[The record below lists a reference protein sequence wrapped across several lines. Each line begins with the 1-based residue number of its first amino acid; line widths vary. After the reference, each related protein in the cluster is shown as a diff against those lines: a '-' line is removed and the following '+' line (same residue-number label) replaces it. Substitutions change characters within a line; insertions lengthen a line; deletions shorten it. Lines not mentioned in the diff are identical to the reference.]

1 MARNA
6 GCRQT
11 FADIAVPLDAD
22 DLMEATYLEY
32 VYWGMYYN
40 SGAAWCYTDSV
51 GFEKHR
57 ICMSGSVECKNI
69 KIT

>member
-11 FADIAVPLDAD
+11 FADITVPLDADDLAD

-32 VYWGMYYN
+32 VWQVPWN
-40 SGAAWCYTDSV
+40 AKTL
-51 GFEKHR
+51 K
-57 ICMSGSVECKNI
+57 
-69 KIT
+69 